1 MPGSLAN
8 EDGHRTVLVAID
20 DTESSERVVA
30 WTMRWGGGMR
40 HLGAVSWAAS
50 GAYKRL
56 WRIIRRNAVREGDT
70 VVVATCK
77 PPRADVMPGAPAA
90 VPE

>member
-30 WTMRWGGGMR
+30 WTMRWLMNWLLR
-40 HLGAVSWAAS
+40 W
-50 GAYKRL
+50 
-56 WRIIRRNAVREGDT
+56 
-70 VVVATCK
+70 
-77 PPRADVMPGAPAA
+77 
-90 VPE
+90 